1 MVVNPV
7 HRDPQPV
14 TRLAPV
20 TLVVVPVAART
31 AALTTALVAVWRQSV
46 TATHHFLDAA
56 AIAAIAPVV
65 PAALA
70 TVPVLIVAQDAAGR
84 PLGFAG
90 IAEAKLEM
98 LFLAPAALGR
108 GLGRRLVATAV
119 ERFGVATVTVNAQ
132 NPAALGFYR
141 HMGFAVTGRS
151 ATDEQGG
158 PYPVLFLRRRSSGAW
173 AEAQRL
179 ARGLNRVGIRPYL
192 LGSLAAGRL
201 LGRDFAPHD
210 IDWQLRAANLR
221 DWRRVTG
228 VMVGAGYHLVDPH
241 ERAFRR
247 GPWLVGFGDVETL
260 APYAGVDYRTF
271 TRVTAGGATLNL
283 PTQAQLAAVYRAS
296 VQDAWRAGKPKDR
309 RLWAALRGGEAQ

>member
-1 MVVNPV
+1 MAASSR
-7 HRDPQPV
+7 H
-14 TRLAPV
+14 APV
-20 TLVVVPVAART
+20 TLVPVPVAART
-31 AALTTALVAVWRQSV
+31 AALTAALVAVWRQSV
-46 TATHHFLDAA
+46 EATHHFLDAA

-70 TVPVLIVAQDAAGR
+70 TVPVLLVAQDAAGR

-90 IAEAKLEM
+90 IAAAKLEM
-98 LFLAPAALGR
+98 LFLAPAAFGR
-108 GLGRRLVATAV
+108 GLGRRLVTAAV
-119 ERFGVATVTVNAQ
+119 ERFGVVAVTVNAQ

-141 HMGFAVTGRS
+141 HMGFAVTGTS

-158 PYPVLFLRRRSSGAW
+158 PYPVLFLRRRSSGDAW
-173 AEAQRL
+173 AEALRL
-179 ARGLNRVGIRPYL
+179 AKGLNRVGIRPYL

-210 IDWQLRAANLR
+210 IDWQLRTANLR

-228 VMVGAGYHLVDPH
+228 VMVGAGYRLCDPH
-241 ERAFRR
+241 ERAFRC

-260 APYAGVDYRTF
+260 APYAGVDYRGF
-271 TRVTAGGATLNL
+271 TRVTAGESTLHL
-283 PTQAQLAAVYRAS
+283 PTQAQLATVYKAA

-309 RLWAALRGGEAQ
+309 RLWAALREGEAR